1 MNGLYSKF
9 YNGEPNVFGIGTW
22 DSQQRLVRS
31 SSLPYY
37 KSAFNK
43 LIPNYDIL
51 NNKPLINPE
60 LLKLQM
66 IENEMDKSKL
76 RKRKHNPNLYK
87 HVEDVFFPQI
97 NQPKNY
103 IQPIQ
108 PYYVYTPLPYQHIN
122 QPLFYN
128 QRYNNN
134 YVEENPYKVKRRKE
148 VKSNIKKEKKK
159 VKKKKK
165 KKNKLD
171 SN

>member
-22 DSQQRLVRS
+22 DSQPRLVRS

-37 KSAFNK
+37 KSTFNK

-122 QPLFYN
+122 QPLFNN

-134 YVEENPYKVKRRKE
+134 YVEENPYKVKRRK
-148 VKSNIKKEKKK
+148 K
-159 VKKKKK
+159 VKNKIKNE
-165 KKNKLD
+165 KNK
-171 SN
+171 